1 MATGQRSPPAPPPSH
16 GNSRRGRV
24 GGTRKG
30 AVHHRR
36 PASPFSPPS
45 PRPRRDA
52 ASEGWPRGAGA
63 GPGGRRAL
71 EGSAIASVKRRR
83 PEEAEGGGRRRRSA
97 GWGRTITA
105 RWGYRGAPRG
115 RTCGRLTAGRP
126 CASTLTRTRS
136 RGPRSASRRWPR
148 PTTSSATPRSGR
160 SSTRL
165 KGGAP
170 TSGPGGS
177 NGPTFTYTFRGDPH
191 AMFAEFF
198 DGRNPFDTFFVQR
211 NGDDEDGEDTF
222 TTFHVGGFGS
232 VGFPRGRGGAEGG
245 CRKQDPP
252 VLYDLKVSLEEI
264 YSGCTKK
271 MKISHKRLNP
281 DGKTV
286 RNEDKILTI
295 EVKRGW
301 KEGTKIT
308 FPKEGDQT
316 PNNIPADVVFVLK
329 DKPHG
334 VFRREGSDIV
344 YPAKISL
351 REALCGCTVNTPTL
365 DGRTIPM
372 VFKDVL
378 KPGVKRRIP
387 GEGLPYPRT
396 PDQRGDLIIEFE
408 VKFPDRI
415 PPSSKTLLEQI
426 LPV

>member
-1 MATGQRSPPAPPPSH
+1 MGKDYYRTLGLS
-16 GNSRRGRV
+16 
-24 GGTRKG
+24 
-30 AVHHRR
+30 
-36 PASPFSPPS
+36 
-45 PRPRRDA
+45 
-52 ASEGWPRGAGA
+52 RGASA
-63 GPGGRRAL
+63 DDVRRAYRRQGL
-71 EGSAIASVKRRR
+71 RYHPDKNKEPGAEERFKEVAEAYDVLSDPKKREIFDKYGEEG
-83 PEEAEGGGRRRRSA
+83 
-97 GWGRTITA
+97 
-105 RWGYRGAPRG
+105 
-115 RTCGRLTAGRP
+115 
-126 CASTLTRTRS
+126 
-136 RGPRSASRRWPR
+136 
-148 PTTSSATPRSGR
+148 
-160 SSTRL
+160 L

-170 TSGPGGS
+170 ASGQGGS

-211 NGDDEDGEDTF
+211 NGDDDDGDDTF
-222 TTFHVGGFGS
+222 TTFHVGGFGNI
-232 VGFPRGRGGAEGG
+232 GFPRGRGGAEGT

-252 VLYDLKVSLEEI
+252 VLYDLKVSLEEV
-264 YSGCTKK
+264 YTGCTKK

-329 DKPHG
+329 DKPHS

-415 PPSSKTLLEQI
+415 PPSSKSILEQI

>member
-1 MATGQRSPPAPPPSH
+1 VGQGDRQWEWA
-16 GNSRRGRV
+16 GWM
-24 GGTRKG
+24 
-30 AVHHRR
+30 
-36 PASPFSPPS
+36 
-45 PRPRRDA
+45 PRRFGNRPVGLTCA
-52 ASEGWPRGAGA
+52 FLPF
-63 GPGGRRAL
+63 PG
-71 EGSAIASVKRRR
+71 
-83 PEEAEGGGRRRRSA
+83 
-97 GWGRTITA
+97 
-105 RWGYRGAPRG
+105 
-115 RTCGRLTAGRP
+115 
-126 CASTLTRTRS
+126 
-136 RGPRSASRRWPR
+136 
-148 PTTSSATPRSGR
+148 
-160 SSTRL
+160 L

-211 NGDDEDGEDTF
+211 NGDDDDGDDTF
-222 TTFHVGGFGS
+222 TAFHVGGFGS
-232 VGFPRGRGGAEGG
+232 VGFPRGRGGPEGA

-351 REALCGCTVNTPTL
+351 REVGGGSWWVGVRSGCLSGGDAGGGGSGGWRPRVVGQL
-365 DGRTIPM
+365 VGGR
-372 VFKDVL
+372 DVMGQL
-378 KPGVKRRIP
+378 VLVVEKRQVTGR
-387 GEGLPYPRT
+387 
-396 PDQRGDLIIEFE
+396 
-408 VKFPDRI
+408 
-415 PPSSKTLLEQI
+415 SSWW
-426 LPV
+426 

>member
-1 MATGQRSPPAPPPSH
+1 MGKDYYRTLGL
-16 GNSRRGRV
+16 SRGASAEDVKRAYRKQALRYHPDKNKEPGAEERFKEVAEAYDFFDGRNPFD
-24 GGTRKG
+24 T
-30 AVHHRR
+30 
-36 PASPFSPPS
+36 SPFQ
-45 PRPRRDA
+45 
-52 ASEGWPRGAGA
+52 G
-63 GPGGRRAL
+63 
-71 EGSAIASVKRRR
+71 
-83 PEEAEGGGRRRRSA
+83 
-97 GWGRTITA
+97 
-105 RWGYRGAPRG
+105 
-115 RTCGRLTAGRP
+115 
-126 CASTLTRTRS
+126 
-136 RGPRSASRRWPR
+136 
-148 PTTSSATPRSGR
+148 
-160 SSTRL
+160 L

-170 TSGPGGS
+170 TSGSSGS

-211 NGDDEDGEDTF
+211 NGDDDDGDDGF
-222 TTFHVGGFGS
+222 TTFHVGGFGNVS
-232 VGFPRGRGGAEGG
+232 FPRGRGGVDGA

-264 YSGCTKK
+264 YTGCTKK

-334 VFRREGSDIV
+334 VFRREGSDII

-351 REALCGCTVNTPTL
+351 RE
-365 DGRTIPM
+365 
-372 VFKDVL
+372 
-378 KPGVKRRIP
+378 
-387 GEGLPYPRT
+387 
-396 PDQRGDLIIEFE
+396 
-408 VKFPDRI
+408 
-415 PPSSKTLLEQI
+415 
-426 LPV
+426 

>member
-1 MATGQRSPPAPPPSH
+1 MGKDYYRTLGLSWGVPADIRRAYRRQALRCHPDKDRSP
-16 GNSRRGRV
+16 
-24 GGTRKG
+24 G
-30 AVHHRR
+30 AEQRFKEVAEAYDVLSDPKKREI
-36 PASPFSPPS
+36 F
-45 PRPRRDA
+45 DKYGE
-52 ASEGWPRGAGA
+52 EG
-63 GPGGRRAL
+63 
-71 EGSAIASVKRRR
+71 
-83 PEEAEGGGRRRRSA
+83 
-97 GWGRTITA
+97 
-105 RWGYRGAPRG
+105 
-115 RTCGRLTAGRP
+115 
-126 CASTLTRTRS
+126 
-136 RGPRSASRRWPR
+136 
-148 PTTSSATPRSGR
+148 
-160 SSTRL
+160 L

-170 TSGPGGS
+170 TPGPGGS

-211 NGDDEDGEDTF
+211 NGGDDDDGDEPF
-222 TTFHVGGFGS
+222 STFHVGGFGS
-232 VGFPRGRGGAEGG
+232 VSFPRARGPDGR
-245 CRKQDPP
+245 RQDPP
-252 VLYDLKVSLEEI
+252 VLYDLRVSLEEI

-271 MKISHKRLNP
+271 MKISHKRLGP

-329 DKPHG
+329 DKPHD

-344 YPAKISL
+344 FPARISL
-351 REALCGCTVNTPTL
+351 REALCGCTVSVPTL

-372 VFKDVL
+372 VFQDVL

-387 GEGLPYPRT
+387 GEGLPFPRC
-396 PDQRGDLIIEFE
+396 PEQRGDLVLEFD

-415 PPSSKTLLEQI
+415 SPSAKTLLEQI
-426 LPV
+426 LPL

>member
-1 MATGQRSPPAPPPSH
+1 MGKDYYRTLGLS
-16 GNSRRGRV
+16 
-24 GGTRKG
+24 
-30 AVHHRR
+30 
-36 PASPFSPPS
+36 
-45 PRPRRDA
+45 
-52 ASEGWPRGAGA
+52 RGASGEDV
-63 GPGGRRAL
+63 RRAYRRQAL
-71 EGSAIASVKRRR
+71 RFHPDKNKEPGAEERFKEVAEAYDVLSDPKKREIFDKYGEEG
-83 PEEAEGGGRRRRSA
+83 
-97 GWGRTITA
+97 
-105 RWGYRGAPRG
+105 
-115 RTCGRLTAGRP
+115 
-126 CASTLTRTRS
+126 
-136 RGPRSASRRWPR
+136 
-148 PTTSSATPRSGR
+148 
-160 SSTRL
+160 L

-211 NGDDEDGEDTF
+211 NGDDEDGDDTF

-232 VGFPRGRGGAEGG
+232 VGFPRGRGGAEGT

>member
-1 MATGQRSPPAPPPSH
+1 MTYRGHLCRPGGLTG
-16 GNSRRGRV
+16 
-24 GGTRKG
+24 TF
-30 AVHHRR
+30 
-36 PASPFSPPS
+36 PFSCL
-45 PRPRRDA
+45 
-52 ASEGWPRGAGA
+52 G
-63 GPGGRRAL
+63 
-71 EGSAIASVKRRR
+71 
-83 PEEAEGGGRRRRSA
+83 
-97 GWGRTITA
+97 
-105 RWGYRGAPRG
+105 
-115 RTCGRLTAGRP
+115 
-126 CASTLTRTRS
+126 
-136 RGPRSASRRWPR
+136 
-148 PTTSSATPRSGR
+148 
-160 SSTRL
+160 L

-232 VGFPRGRGGAEGG
+232 VGFPRGRGGAEGS

-351 REALCGCTVNTPTL
+351 REVGGWSEWVDCSWFWSWGHQGWVGFGPGDVKGGLVLVLGMSGVGWSCWWQWGCN
-365 DGRTIPM
+365 GS
-372 VFKDVL
+372 
-378 KPGVKRRIP
+378 
-387 GEGLPYPRT
+387 LPWVVSLGG
-396 PDQRGDLIIEFE
+396 GDM
-408 VKFPDRI
+408 
-415 PPSSKTLLEQI
+415 T
-426 LPV
+426 

>member
-1 MATGQRSPPAPPPSH
+1 M
-16 GNSRRGRV
+16 
-24 GGTRKG
+24 GGGSDKCL
-30 AVHHRR
+30 
-36 PASPFSPPS
+36 SPS
-45 PRPRRDA
+45 PH
-52 ASEGWPRGAGA
+52 SLG
-63 GPGGRRAL
+63 
-71 EGSAIASVKRRR
+71 
-83 PEEAEGGGRRRRSA
+83 
-97 GWGRTITA
+97 
-105 RWGYRGAPRG
+105 
-115 RTCGRLTAGRP
+115 
-126 CASTLTRTRS
+126 
-136 RGPRSASRRWPR
+136 
-148 PTTSSATPRSGR
+148 
-160 SSTRL
+160 L

-170 TSGPGGS
+170 TAGPGGS

-211 NGDDEDGEDTF
+211 NGDDEDGDDTF

-232 VGFPRGRGGAEGG
+232 VGFPRGRGGAEGA

-351 REALCGCTVNTPTL
+351 REALCGCTVNAPTL

-372 VFKDVL
+372 VFKDIL

>member
-1 MATGQRSPPAPPPSH
+1 
-16 GNSRRGRV
+16 
-24 GGTRKG
+24 
-30 AVHHRR
+30 
-36 PASPFSPPS
+36 
-45 PRPRRDA
+45 
-52 ASEGWPRGAGA
+52 
-63 GPGGRRAL
+63 
-71 EGSAIASVKRRR
+71 
-83 PEEAEGGGRRRRSA
+83 
-97 GWGRTITA
+97 
-105 RWGYRGAPRG
+105 
-115 RTCGRLTAGRP
+115 
-126 CASTLTRTRS
+126 
-136 RGPRSASRRWPR
+136 
-148 PTTSSATPRSGR
+148 
-160 SSTRL
+160 
-165 KGGAP
+165 
-170 TSGPGGS
+170 
-177 NGPTFTYTFRGDPH
+177 
-191 AMFAEFF
+191 MFAEFF

-211 NGDDEDGEDTF
+211 NGDDEDGDDTF

-232 VGFPRGRGGAEGG
+232 VGFPRGRGGPEGA

-351 REALCGCTVNTPTL
+351 REALCGCTVNAPTL

-372 VFKDVL
+372 VFKDIL

-415 PPSSKTLLEQI
+415 PPSSRTLLEQI

>member
-1 MATGQRSPPAPPPSH
+1 G
-16 GNSRRGRV
+16 
-24 GGTRKG
+24 
-30 AVHHRR
+30 
-36 PASPFSPPS
+36 
-45 PRPRRDA
+45 
-52 ASEGWPRGAGA
+52 
-63 GPGGRRAL
+63 
-71 EGSAIASVKRRR
+71 
-83 PEEAEGGGRRRRSA
+83 
-97 GWGRTITA
+97 
-105 RWGYRGAPRG
+105 
-115 RTCGRLTAGRP
+115 
-126 CASTLTRTRS
+126 
-136 RGPRSASRRWPR
+136 
-148 PTTSSATPRSGR
+148 
-160 SSTRL
+160 L

-170 TSGPGGS
+170 TAGPGGS

-211 NGDDEDGEDTF
+211 NGDDEDGDDTF
-222 TTFHVGGFGS
+222 TTFHVGGFGNVS
-232 VGFPRGRGGAEGG
+232 FPRGRGGPGGG
-245 CRKQDPP
+245 CQKQDPP

-264 YSGCTKK
+264 YTGCTKK

-351 REALCGCTVNTPTL
+351 REVGGGCTVNTPTL

-396 PDQRGDLIIEFE
+396 PDHRGDLIIEFE

-415 PPSSKTLLEQI
+415 PPSSKTILEQI

>member
-1 MATGQRSPPAPPPSH
+1 G
-16 GNSRRGRV
+16 
-24 GGTRKG
+24 
-30 AVHHRR
+30 
-36 PASPFSPPS
+36 
-45 PRPRRDA
+45 
-52 ASEGWPRGAGA
+52 
-63 GPGGRRAL
+63 
-71 EGSAIASVKRRR
+71 
-83 PEEAEGGGRRRRSA
+83 
-97 GWGRTITA
+97 
-105 RWGYRGAPRG
+105 
-115 RTCGRLTAGRP
+115 
-126 CASTLTRTRS
+126 
-136 RGPRSASRRWPR
+136 
-148 PTTSSATPRSGR
+148 
-160 SSTRL
+160 L
-165 KGGAP
+165 KGGVP
-170 TSGPGGS
+170 SSGTGGT

-211 NGDDEDGEDTF
+211 NGDDDMDIDDAF
-222 TTFHVGGFGS
+222 TTFHMGGFGNIS
-232 VGFPRGRGGAEGG
+232 FPRGRGGQDGVG
-245 CRKQDPP
+245 RKQDPP

-264 YSGCTKK
+264 YTGCTKK

-316 PNNIPADVVFVLK
+316 PNNIPADIIFVVK
-329 DKPHG
+329 DKPHS
-334 VFRREGSDIV
+334 VFRREGSDII

-372 VFKDVL
+372 VFKDIL

-387 GEGLPYPRT
+387 GEGLPYPKT

-415 PPSSKTLLEQI
+415 PPASKTILEQI
-426 LPV
+426 LPL

>member
-1 MATGQRSPPAPPPSH
+1 MGKDYYRTLGL
-16 GNSRRGRV
+16 
-24 GGTRKG
+24 
-30 AVHHRR
+30 
-36 PASPFSPPS
+36 
-45 PRPRRDA
+45 
-52 ASEGWPRGAGA
+52 PRGASA
-63 GPGGRRAL
+63 EDVRRAYRRQAL
-71 EGSAIASVKRRR
+71 RFHPDKNKEPGAEERFKEVAEAYDVLSDPKKREIFDKYGEEG
-83 PEEAEGGGRRRRSA
+83 
-97 GWGRTITA
+97 
-105 RWGYRGAPRG
+105 
-115 RTCGRLTAGRP
+115 
-126 CASTLTRTRS
+126 
-136 RGPRSASRRWPR
+136 
-148 PTTSSATPRSGR
+148 
-160 SSTRL
+160 L

-170 TSGPGGS
+170 TSSQGGS

-191 AMFAEFF
+191 QMFAEFF

-211 NGDDEDGEDTF
+211 NGDDDDGDDTF
-222 TTFHVGGFGS
+222 TTFHMGGFGNVS
-232 VGFPRGRGGAEGG
+232 FPRGRGGAEGA

-264 YSGCTKK
+264 YTGCTKK

-329 DKPHG
+329 DKPHS

-372 VFKDVL
+372 VFQDVL

-387 GEGLPYPRT
+387 GEGLPLPRS
-396 PDQRGDLIIEFE
+396 PDQRGDLVIEFE

-415 PPSSKTLLEQI
+415 PPASRTLLEQI

>member
-1 MATGQRSPPAPPPSH
+1 MGKDYYRTLGLA
-16 GNSRRGRV
+16 
-24 GGTRKG
+24 
-30 AVHHRR
+30 
-36 PASPFSPPS
+36 
-45 PRPRRDA
+45 
-52 ASEGWPRGAGA
+52 RGASDEEIKRAYRRQALRFHPDKNKEPGA
-63 GPGGRRAL
+63 EERFKEVAEAYDVLSDPKKREIFDKYGE
-71 EGSAIASVKRRR
+71 EG
-83 PEEAEGGGRRRRSA
+83 
-97 GWGRTITA
+97 
-105 RWGYRGAPRG
+105 
-115 RTCGRLTAGRP
+115 
-126 CASTLTRTRS
+126 
-136 RGPRSASRRWPR
+136 
-148 PTTSSATPRSGR
+148 
-160 SSTRL
+160 L

-211 NGDDEDGEDTF
+211 NGDEEMDVDDAF
-222 TTFHVGGFGS
+222 TTFHMGGFGNIS
-232 VGFPRGRGGAEGG
+232 FPRGRGGGQDGA

-252 VLYDLKVSLEEI
+252 VLYDLRVSLEEI
-264 YSGCTKK
+264 YAGCTKK

-281 DGKTV
+281 DRKTV
-286 RNEDKILTI
+286 RNEDKILSI

-316 PNNIPADVVFVLK
+316 PNNIPADIVFVLK
-329 DKPHG
+329 DKPHN
-334 VFRREGSDIV
+334 VFRREGSDII

-387 GEGLPYPRT
+387 GEGLPYPKS
-396 PDQRGDLIIEFE
+396 PEKRGDLIIEFE

-415 PPSSKTLLEQI
+415 PPSSKTILEQI

>member
-1 MATGQRSPPAPPPSH
+1 MGKDYYRTLGLA
-16 GNSRRGRV
+16 
-24 GGTRKG
+24 
-30 AVHHRR
+30 
-36 PASPFSPPS
+36 
-45 PRPRRDA
+45 
-52 ASEGWPRGAGA
+52 RGASD
-63 GPGGRRAL
+63 
-71 EGSAIASVKRRR
+71 EEVKRAYRR
-83 PEEAEGGGRRRRSA
+83 QALRFHPDKNKEPGAEERFKEVAEAYDVLSDPKKREIFDKYGEEG
-97 GWGRTITA
+97 
-105 RWGYRGAPRG
+105 
-115 RTCGRLTAGRP
+115 
-126 CASTLTRTRS
+126 
-136 RGPRSASRRWPR
+136 
-148 PTTSSATPRSGR
+148 
-160 SSTRL
+160 L

-170 TSGPGGS
+170 ASGAGGG

-211 NGDDEDGEDTF
+211 NGDEEMDVDDAF
-222 TTFHVGGFGS
+222 TTFHMGGFGNIS
-232 VGFPRGRGGAEGG
+232 FPRGRGAGGQEGAGG

-252 VLYDLKVSLEEI
+252 VLYELKVSLEEI

-286 RNEDKILTI
+286 RTEDKILTI

-316 PNNIPADVVFVLK
+316 PTNIPADIVFVVK
-329 DKPHG
+329 DKPHA
-334 VFRREGSDIV
+334 VFRREGSDII

-387 GEGLPYPRT
+387 GEGLPYPKT
-396 PDQRGDLIIEFE
+396 PEQRGDLIIEFE
-408 VKFPDRI
+408 VRFPDRI
-415 PPSSKTLLEQI
+415 PPSSKPILEQI

>member
-1 MATGQRSPPAPPPSH
+1 MGKDYYRTLGLS
-16 GNSRRGRV
+16 
-24 GGTRKG
+24 
-30 AVHHRR
+30 
-36 PASPFSPPS
+36 
-45 PRPRRDA
+45 
-52 ASEGWPRGAGA
+52 RGASGEDV
-63 GPGGRRAL
+63 RRAYRRQAL
-71 EGSAIASVKRRR
+71 RFHPDKNKEPGAEERFKEVAEAYDVLSDPKKREIFDKYGEEG
-83 PEEAEGGGRRRRSA
+83 
-97 GWGRTITA
+97 
-105 RWGYRGAPRG
+105 
-115 RTCGRLTAGRP
+115 
-126 CASTLTRTRS
+126 
-136 RGPRSASRRWPR
+136 
-148 PTTSSATPRSGR
+148 
-160 SSTRL
+160 L

-211 NGDDEDGEDTF
+211 NGDDEDGDDTF

-232 VGFPRGRGGAEGG
+232 VGFPRGRGGPEGT

>member
-1 MATGQRSPPAPPPSH
+1 MGKDYYRTLGLS
-16 GNSRRGRV
+16 
-24 GGTRKG
+24 
-30 AVHHRR
+30 
-36 PASPFSPPS
+36 
-45 PRPRRDA
+45 
-52 ASEGWPRGAGA
+52 RGASGEDV
-63 GPGGRRAL
+63 RRAYRRQAL
-71 EGSAIASVKRRR
+71 RFHPDKNKEPGAEERFKEVAEAYDVLSDPKKREIFDKYGEEG
-83 PEEAEGGGRRRRSA
+83 
-97 GWGRTITA
+97 
-105 RWGYRGAPRG
+105 
-115 RTCGRLTAGRP
+115 
-126 CASTLTRTRS
+126 
-136 RGPRSASRRWPR
+136 
-148 PTTSSATPRSGR
+148 
-160 SSTRL
+160 L

-211 NGDDEDGEDTF
+211 NGDDEDGDDTF
-222 TTFHVGGFGS
+222 TTFHVGGFSS
-232 VGFPRGRGGAEGG
+232 VGFPRGRGGPEGT

-264 YSGCTKK
+264 YTGCTKK

-351 REALCGCTVNTPTL
+351 REALCGCTVNAPTL

>member
-1 MATGQRSPPAPPPSH
+1 
-16 GNSRRGRV
+16 
-24 GGTRKG
+24 
-30 AVHHRR
+30 
-36 PASPFSPPS
+36 
-45 PRPRRDA
+45 
-52 ASEGWPRGAGA
+52 
-63 GPGGRRAL
+63 
-71 EGSAIASVKRRR
+71 
-83 PEEAEGGGRRRRSA
+83 
-97 GWGRTITA
+97 
-105 RWGYRGAPRG
+105 
-115 RTCGRLTAGRP
+115 
-126 CASTLTRTRS
+126 
-136 RGPRSASRRWPR
+136 
-148 PTTSSATPRSGR
+148 
-160 SSTRL
+160 
-165 KGGAP
+165 
-170 TSGPGGS
+170 
-177 NGPTFTYTFRGDPH
+177 
-191 AMFAEFF
+191 MFAEFF

-211 NGDDEDGEDTF
+211 NGDDDDGDDAF
-222 TTFHVGGFGS
+222 TAFHVGGFGN
-232 VGFPRGRGGAEGG
+232 VGFSRGRGGPEGP

-351 REALCGCTVNTPTL
+351 REALCGCTVNAPTL